1 MVCEINKL
9 DSNTTSLAIAKEECL
24 KQLPA
29 SPVWQNMEPN
39 SYADFGA
46 EVNTVARAPIEPTR
60 QSLKG
65 TITGINATAGFN
77 TDLTKTNLID
87 LMQGFMFADAVQQPS
102 TEPLNGTRIAI
113 TGVDAS
119 TGYAAASGLAVFA
132 ANDLLLASGFAN
144 SGNNGLKTVVTAT
157 TTAIDVSE
165 PTFTEAAPANG
176 KLDRVGHVFAAA
188 DVALTIV
195 NGVTTLTATAGTFNT
210 YGLKAGQW
218 IFLGGDTTASQLG
231 ANIGFARIDTIAA
244 KTLTFD
250 QTTFTPV
257 ANVGTG
263 VSLAMFFGVSI
274 NNATTYEL
282 IVRRSYQL
290 ERTLGSIGTGVQSE
304 YVTGAVPN
312 ELTFNIPTEDKINV
326 DLGFVGLDYETR
338 DGATGRKAGTRLPAK
353 GEQAYNTSSD
363 VYKTKMYINGQ
374 INPLFGYI
382 SESDLTIANNVTALK
397 AIGSVGGFDVGVGNF
412 DVTGSVT
419 AFFTDVAA
427 IQAIR
432 NHADVGV
439 YTIVSANNGGFLY
452 DIPLLALASNSLNIE
467 KDTPITLPLESTAFK
482 SKFGYTLMVQF
493 FVYLPNVAQL

>member
-29 SPVWQNMEPN
+29 APVWQNMEPN
-39 SYADFGA
+39 SYSDFGA
-46 EVNTVARAPIEPTR
+46 EVNTVARSPIEPTR

-65 TITGINATAGFN
+65 TITGIDVTAGFN

-87 LMQGFMFADAVQQPS
+87 LLQGFMFADANQQPS
-102 TEPLNGTRIAI
+102 TEPLNGTRVAI
-113 TGVDAS
+113 TGVDAT
-119 TGYAAASGLAVFA
+119 TGYAAASGLNIFA
-132 ANDLLLASGFAN
+132 ASDLILASGFAN
-144 SGNNGLKTVVTAT
+144 SSNNGVKTVTAATAT
-157 TTAIDVSE
+157 AVDVSE
-165 PTFTEAAPANG
+165 TLATEAATVNG
-176 KLDRVGHVFAAA
+176 KLERVGHVFA
-188 DVALTIV
+188 DGDIALTV
-195 NGVTTLTATAGTFNT
+195 VDGNAVLTATAGTFNT
-210 YGLKAGQW
+210 FGLTAGQW
-218 IFLGGDTTASQLG
+218 VFLGGDATTSQLG
-231 ANIGFARIDTIAA
+231 GNVGFARISAVDA

-250 QTTFTPV
+250 QTTFTAA

-263 VSLAMFFGVSI
+263 VSLAIYFGTSI

-326 DLGFVGLDYETR
+326 DLGFVGLDYEAR
-338 DGATGRKAGTRLPAK
+338 DGTQGRKAGTRLPAK

-363 VYKTKMYINGQ
+363 VYKTRMYINGQ
-374 INPLFGYI
+374 SNPLFGYI
-382 SESDLTIANNVTALK
+382 SESDLTIANNVTSLK
-397 AIGSVGGFDVGVGNF
+397 AIGSVGGFDVGLGNF

-452 DIPLLALASNSLNIE
+452 DIPLLALAANSLNIE
-467 KDTPITLPLESTAFK
+467 KDNPITLPLESTAFK
-482 SKFGYTLMVQF
+482 SKFGYTLMLQF